1 MIEKTKQNNTPYI
14 YYHHQQQQHQQQRQ
28 SMSITPDSIYNS
40 PNNIL
45 PIIKTMYFC
54 NNNNNNNN
62 HINNPSNEL
71 HLTVQSNIHRSLEA
85 LLNEFTNPLLSSS
98 YNNSNNTQ
106 MLYTYQTMNKVKSM
120 NDLQQN
126 NSYDNTLRKSKVNN
140 KLDRSVGNKPPLLL
154 SSSSSS
160 LTSSSLSSSK
170 LYHSSLHCSKIELNN
185 NNNNSTLNKSTNCI
199 ILPTIDTLI
208 IDSNNHNHNHNNK
221 REQFKQVKRIYV
233 HLNKQF
239 NIIKPVLIKSK
250 YIKTFDN
257 ILQELSE
264 LFQLPIHKLYTL
276 NGKLVS
282 EFL

>member
-1 MIEKTKQNNTPYI
+1 MIEKTKRNHTPYT
-14 YYHHQQQQHQQQRQ
+14 YHHHQQQQEHQ

-40 PNNIL
+40 PTNIL
-45 PIIKTMYFC
+45 PIIKTMYFYDGH
-54 NNNNNNNN
+54 NNNNNNHN

-85 LLNEFTNPLLSSS
+85 LLNEFTNPLPPYSD
-98 YNNSNNTQ
+98 TQ
-106 MLYTYQTMNKVKSM
+106 MVYTYQTMNKVKSM
-120 NDLQQN
+120 NDLQLN
-126 NSYDNTLRKSKVNN
+126 NPYDNTLRNRKLNN
-140 KLDRSVGNKPPLLL
+140 KLDKRADNKPSFLL
-154 SSSSSS
+154 S
-160 LTSSSLSSSK
+160 SSSLSSSSSPK

-185 NNNNSTLNKSTNCI
+185 NYKSTLNQSTNCI

-208 IDSNNHNHNHNNK
+208 IDSNNNNNNNK
-221 REQFKQVKRIYV
+221 RQQLKQVKRIYV

-250 YIKTFDN
+250 YIKTIDN

-276 NGKLVS
+276 DGKLVS
-282 EFL
+282 FKIILNVILMDSYH